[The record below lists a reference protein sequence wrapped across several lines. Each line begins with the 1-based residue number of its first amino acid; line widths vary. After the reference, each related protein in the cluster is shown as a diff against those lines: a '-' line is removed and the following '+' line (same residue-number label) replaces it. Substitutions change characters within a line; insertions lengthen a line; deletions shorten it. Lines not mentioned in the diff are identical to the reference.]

1 MANNRPGTR
10 HVFQTAWPAMQVMR
24 LERHW
29 LGLIANTHA
38 GLADYLGYE
47 PFRVVMLDS
56 KLYVLQARDSWAYK
70 SVSQLAFR
78 FLDLMRKGHI

>member
-1 MANNRPGTR
+1 
-10 HVFQTAWPAMQVMR
+10 
-24 LERHW
+24 
-29 LGLIANTHA
+29 
-38 GLADYLGYE
+38 
-47 PFRVVMLDS
+47 MLDS